1 MSDISLPLSSAYLEA
16 QLTALQLQEK
26 TGLSLRELAE
36 MDLSEYAGLAYG
48 QTPAQ
53 AAIEAYNRQQDAA
66 QPPPNVTGREAA
78 DFAPSPDG
86 PQGIDLNSIDWSK
99 VDPATYAELRQ
110 TLGIDVASAEGMSR
124 ASLSMESRMVR
135 QRDFGPSG
143 RIQFGRWSG

>member
-1 MSDISLPLSSAYLEA
+1 MSDTPLPIGNAYAQA
-16 QLTALQLQEK
+16 QLTAQRAMEQ
-26 TGLSLRELAE
+26 TGLSAAELAAMPLDE
-36 MDLSEYAGLAYG
+36 WARLVHG

-53 AAIEAYNRQQDAA
+53 AAIEAYNRQQDAM

-78 DFAPSPDG
+78 VFAPSPDG

-124 ASLSMESRMVR
+124 ASLSMEGRMVR
-135 QRDFGPSG
+135 QREFGPSG
-143 RIQFGRWSG
+143 RIQFGRYS